1 MALNYTQCSRLRG
14 KEKNM
19 AENEKRDINLM
30 SEKADAAAVTEGM
43 LDDDMLS
50 EVGGGFNL
58 LDAGVKALSSR
69 SVHRALN
76 TKQSVFAESAEK
88 LFDKV
93 HPAGKKK

>member
-1 MALNYTQCSRLRG
+1 MALNYKQCSRLRG

>member
-1 MALNYTQCSRLRG
+1 MILFKSCGLALPALTVAKSFSRATMVL
-14 KEKNM
+14 
-19 AENEKRDINLM
+19 L
-30 SEKADAAAVTEGM
+30 SEEADAAAVTEGM

>member
-1 MALNYTQCSRLRG
+1 
-14 KEKNM
+14 M
-19 AENEKRDINLM
+19 AENEKKNTVLM
-30 SEKADAAAVTEGM
+30 SETANAGAVQEGI
-43 LDDDMLS
+43 
-50 EVGGGFNL
+50 
-58 LDAGVKALSSR
+58 DAGVKALSSR